1 MCKLRPLAQ
10 AARTALAGLALTGLA
25 GCSVFSPAPGWEL
38 VKASGSA
45 AATALAYGP
54 SRARDTVHQGE
65 AVPDSVCIEFNR
77 DVQSQELVPA
87 LQAELRQH
95 RVASR
100 VYELGMDGPDCR
112 VWLRYV
118 ASVEW
123 GQPPMSGAYRPYL
136 SAAALSLHHV
146 DGRLMSSSAYRL
158 EEGLGL
164 GRWSSTR
171 DKLAPVV
178 QALLTGF
185 EN

>member
-1 MCKLRPLAQ
+1 MPPLCKAALAGM
-10 AARTALAGLALTGLA
+10 ALAGLG
-25 GCSVFSPAPGWEL
+25 GCSIFSPAPGWEL
-38 VKASGSA
+38 VKAGGSA

-65 AVPDSVCIEFNR
+65 ALPASVCIEFNR

-95 RVASR
+95 SVASR
-100 VYELGMDGPDCR
+100 VYEVGMDGPDCR

-118 ASVEW
+118 ASIEW
-123 GQPPMSGAYRPYL
+123 GQPPMSGGYRPYL
-136 SAAALSLHHV
+136 SAAAFSLHHA
-146 DGRLMSSSAYRL
+146 DGRLMSSSSYRL
-158 EEGLGL
+158 DEGMGL

-185 EN
+185 